1 LCGYCALATQFLTQQ
16 LCSFP
21 WQASHAELFVL
32 FSNWKS
38 CFMETHNLYK
48 DKMYKG
54 FSLHSV
60 VSRPNSMAI
69 LEKPSLIG
77 GHHIQSLY
85 AKKPQP
91 IVDKRKK

>member
-1 LCGYCALATQFLTQQ
+1 
-16 LCSFP
+16 
-21 WQASHAELFVL
+21 
-32 FSNWKS
+32 
-38 CFMETHNLYK
+38 METHKPNG

-54 FSLHSV
+54 FSLHDV

-91 IVDKRKK
+91 IVPKKKK

>member
-1 LCGYCALATQFLTQQ
+1 
-16 LCSFP
+16 
-21 WQASHAELFVL
+21 
-32 FSNWKS
+32 
-38 CFMETHNLYK
+38 METHNSSGN
-48 DKMYKG
+48 KMYKG

-85 AKKPQP
+85 AKKPQS
-91 IVDKRKK
+91 IVDKAKK

>member
-1 LCGYCALATQFLTQQ
+1 MFNFLIGNRALI
-16 LCSFP
+16 
-21 WQASHAELFVL
+21 
-32 FSNWKS
+32 
-38 CFMETHNLYK
+38 ETHNLCK
-48 DKMYKG
+48 EKMYKG

-85 AKKPQP
+85 AKKPQS
-91 IVDKRKK
+91 IVDKAKK